1 MTTKKTRMPTIVEV
15 MPLNIAVDLQDHLMV
30 ACNDLDRLQVLLADA
45 CDVLMGSFRGA
56 AEQLIVH
63 RQVGADSEIE
73 AVLERIQRQ
82 LGSAVTAL
90 QFQDMTSQ
98 LIQHTHR
105 RLRSCADRLAC
116 EVFAGDEDGDG
127 IVEPAPLRPNPVTQ
141 AEMDVGSIELF

>member
-1 MTTKKTRMPTIVEV
+1 MTKKNREPSVSEG
-15 MPLNIAVDLQDHLMV
+15 MPLDMAIDLQDHLMV

-45 CDVLMGSFRGA
+45 CEVLMGSFCGA

-63 RQVGADSEIE
+63 RQVGANSELE

-82 LGSAVTAL
+82 LSSAVTAL

-116 EVFAGDEDGDG
+116 ELFTGDGDSV
-127 IVEPAPLRPNPVTQ
+127 VEPPPLRANPVTQ